1 MAIFDTQWVS
11 NGQAR
16 KILNQWSVE
25 RPVDGRVT
33 TAQRAG

>member
-11 NGQAR
+11 NGKAR

-25 RPVDGRVT
+25 
-33 TAQRAG
+33 